1 MADHVSMSSS
11 YANHPDQPVP
21 MHSTYMD
28 YPEHERT
35 FSWFTTA
42 VKWVATGVAVLLLLL
57 AYFLV

>member
-1 MADHVSMSSS
+1 MAD
-11 YANHPDQPVP
+11 ADDIP

-35 FSWFTTA
+35 YRAFTFGA
-42 VKWVATGVAVLLLLL
+42 KWGAVAVAALVTLL

>member
-1 MADHVSMSSS
+1 MAD
-11 YANHPDQPVP
+11 ADNIP

-35 FSWFTTA
+35 YRAFTFGAKWGTA
-42 VKWVATGVAVLLLLL
+42 AVAALIILL